1 MEIRRILSYWN
12 FLDLASKQNPCFL
25 SMHMHRKI
33 LTRVLILILVFLS
46 CFSSALAD
54 RPAAQKHYKK
64 LSGNGRY
71 VFVMLSPRR
80 HEVFENYEMSGL
92 YINDGSEAP
101 LWKIHWYAFLAEVA
115 SDGKHLVRLGRSASY
130 DDQEAVSFF
139 ANGYLIRTYKIKELV
154 SFPFLL
160 PHSVSHFRWRAG
172 EKLYDEKLLFSI
184 TTLLGDHYVFDI
196 TTGEIISSFR
206 SSLWVAIIF
215 FVMLMLSI
223 FISQKLFL
231 LILAISSFFL
241 VLISQGIIFPIGIF
255 LGLWICGNIL
265 SMLNKLTSQLFQKW
279 KKMMISIGKGK
290 LLAIFVFLIPIVLLV
305 LLAGPAMVKTKIRL
319 YMPKSKSL
327 AEQPPKSSEDYLSV
341 TIAKDGN
348 YTAYYYGVVA
358 DGNTDLEWITGPKSL
373 SWGEAKTWAENLN
386 VGGGGWHLPTLHELQ
401 TLYQDGKERT
411 KERETPVLHLLKATG
426 MFAWSSSSAEEIFIP
441 TGPRESIGM
450 DMDNV
455 MVFAVRS
462 RTNR

>member
-1 MEIRRILSYWN
+1 MY
-12 FLDLASKQNPCFL
+12 
-25 SMHMHRKI
+25 RKI

-101 LWKIHWYAFLAEVA
+101 LWKIHWYAFLVEVA
-115 SDGKHLVRLGRSASY
+115 SDGKHLVRLGPWASS
-130 DDQEAVSFF
+130 DDQEAISFF

-154 SFPFLL
+154 SFPFLM

-172 EKLYDEKLLFSI
+172 EKLYDDKRLFSI
-184 TTLLGDHYVFDI
+184 TTLHGDHYVFDI
-196 TTGEIISSFR
+196 TTGEIIYSFR

-215 FVMLMLSI
+215 FLMLMLSL
-223 FISQKLFL
+223 FLSQKLFL

-241 VLISQGIIFPIGIF
+241 VLISQGIILPIGIF
-255 LGLWICGNIL
+255 LGLWISGNIL
-265 SMLNKLTSQLFQKW
+265 SMLNKFTSQLFRKW
-279 KKMMISIGKGK
+279 MKMMILIGKGK
-290 LLAIFVFLIPIVLLV
+290 FLSIFVFLITVFLITAV

-327 AEQPPKSSEDYLSV
+327 AEQPPKSSEDYLSM
-341 TIAKDGN
+341 TIAKVGN

-358 DGNTDLEWITGPKSL
+358 DGNTGLEWITGPKSL
-373 SWGEAKTWAENLN
+373 SWKEAKTWAENLS

-401 TLYQDGKERT
+401 TLFQEGKERT

-426 MFAWSSSSAEEIFIP
+426 MFAWSSSSAEEVFIH
-441 TGPRESIGM
+441 TVTRESIDM

>member
-1 MEIRRILSYWN
+1 M
-12 FLDLASKQNPCFL
+12 ASKQNSCFL

-101 LWKIHWYAFLAEVA
+101 LWKIHWYAFPLWKIHWYAFLVEVA
-115 SDGKHLVRLGRSASY
+115 SDGKHLVRLGSWASF

-154 SFPFLL
+154 SFPFLM

-172 EKLYDEKLLFSI
+172 EKLYDEKRLFSI
-184 TTLLGDHYVFDI
+184 TTLHGDHYVFDI

-215 FVMLMLSI
+215 FLMLMLSI
-223 FISQKLFL
+223 FLSQKLFL

-265 SMLNKLTSQLFQKW
+265 SMLNKFTSQLFRKW
-279 KKMMISIGKGK
+279 MKMMIRIGKSK
-290 LLAIFVFLIPIVLLV
+290 FLSIFLFLITVFLITIV
-305 LLAGPAMVKTKIRL
+305 LLAGPAMVKTKDSTCLSR
-319 YMPKSKSL
+319 KASL
-327 AEQPPKSSEDYLSV
+327 NSPLRALK
-341 TIAKDGN
+341 TI
-348 YTAYYYGVVA
+348 
-358 DGNTDLEWITGPKSL
+358 
-373 SWGEAKTWAENLN
+373 
-386 VGGGGWHLPTLHELQ
+386 
-401 TLYQDGKERT
+401 
-411 KERETPVLHLLKATG
+411 
-426 MFAWSSSSAEEIFIP
+426 
-441 TGPRESIGM
+441 
-450 DMDNV
+450 
-455 MVFAVRS
+455 
-462 RTNR
+462 

>member
-1 MEIRRILSYWN
+1 LLNDLQYPDFRFHLPISMLSHS
-12 FLDLASKQNPCFL
+12 LILASKRNPCFL
-25 SMHMHRKI
+25 SMHIHRKI

-46 CFSSALAD
+46 CFSPALAD
-54 RPAAQKHYKK
+54 RPAAPKHYKK

-71 VFVMLSPRR
+71 VFVMLSPRPD
-80 HEVFENYEMSGL
+80 EVFENYEMSGL
-92 YINDGSEAP
+92 YVNDGSEAP
-101 LWKIHWYAFLAEVA
+101 LWKIHWYAFVVKVA
-115 SDGKHLVRLGRSASY
+115 SDGKHLVRLGPWAAS

-154 SFPFLL
+154 SFPFLM
-160 PHSVSHFRWRAG
+160 PHSASHFRWRAG
-172 EKLYDEKLLFSI
+172 EKLYDEKRLFSI
-184 TTLLGDHYVFDI
+184 TTLHGDHYVFDI

-215 FVMLMLSI
+215 FLMLMLTI
-223 FISQKLFL
+223 FLSQKLFL
-231 LILAISSFFL
+231 LILAIYSFFL
-241 VLISQGIIFPIGIF
+241 VLISRGIIFPIGIF

-265 SMLNKLTSQLFQKW
+265 SMLNKFTSQLFPNW
-279 KKMMISIGKGK
+279 MKMMIRIGKGK
-290 LLAIFVFLIPIVLLV
+290 LLAIFVFLIAIV

-358 DGNTDLEWITGPKSL
+358 DGNTGLEWITGPKSH
-373 SWGEAKTWAENLN
+373 SWEEAKTWAENLS

-401 TLYQDGKERT
+401 TLYQEGKER
-411 KERETPVLHLLKATG
+411 VV
-426 MFAWSSSSAEEIFIP
+426 S
-441 TGPRESIGM
+441 
-450 DMDNV
+450 
-455 MVFAVRS
+455 
-462 RTNR
+462 